1 MIKPFDDINRGES
14 MDKDCVIR
22 TENLVKKFGDSI
34 TAVDNVSFEIDRGEV
49 VGYLGPNGAGKT
61 TTIKILTNLIEP
73 TSGKACIN
81 GIDVNKYPK
90 EALKNVGSLIGVP
103 GVYGYLT
110 PDEVLTYFGKVYRM
124 SKDKIDSRIE
134 EVLDMVNLS
143 DRRHSKIES
152 FSTGMERRLAI
163 GKSIF
168 HEPSILILDEPV
180 LGLDP
185 EGIRE
190 MRELIKS
197 FQEKDVTVFL
207 SSHLLD
213 EVSKIC
219 DSVIFLYDGKMVEQD
234 SVERIDDVMKQYRV
248 IEVEFLNDLSEDDLN
263 RLMDL
268 KVIDE
273 VEKINNNKIKLIK
286 REGDPSSTADILRKV
301 IEDGHDIISYSPKKS
316 NLEDFYVSLVG
327 DRGDA
332 K

>member
-1 MIKPFDDINRGES
+1 MND
-14 MDKDCVIR
+14 DCVIR
-22 TENLVKKFGDSI
+22 TENLVKKFGNNI
-34 TAVDNVSFEIDRGEV
+34 TAVDDVSFEIERGEV

-73 TSGKACIN
+73 TSGTACIN
-81 GIDVNKYPK
+81 GIDVNRYPK

-110 PDEVLTYFGKVYRM
+110 PDEVLKYFGKVYRM
-124 SKDKIDSRIE
+124 SKEKIENRIE
-134 EVLDMVNLS
+134 DVLDLVNLS
-143 DRRHSKIES
+143 DWRHSKIES

-197 FQEKDVTVFL
+197 FREKDVTVFL

-213 EVSKIC
+213 EVSKVC
-219 DSVIFLYDGKMVEQD
+219 DSVIFLYDGKMIEQD
-234 SVERIDDVMKQYRV
+234 SVERIDQVMKQYRI
-248 IEVEFLNDLSEDDLN
+248 IEVEFLEDLSRSDLQKM
-263 RLMDL
+263 R
-268 KVIDE
+268 KIPVIDE
-273 VEKINNNKIKLIK
+273 VTKINQNKV
-286 REGDPSSTADILRKV
+286 RILRIKA
-301 IEDGHDIISYSPKKS
+301 IQLLQQTYLKK
-316 NLEDFYVSLVG
+316 
-327 DRGDA
+327 
-332 K
+332 

>member
-1 MIKPFDDINRGES
+1 MND
-14 MDKDCVIR
+14 DCVIR
-22 TENLVKKFGDSI
+22 TENLVKKFGDNI
-34 TAVDNVSFEIDRGEV
+34 TAVDDVSFEIERGEV

-73 TSGKACIN
+73 TSGTACIN
-81 GIDVNKYPK
+81 GIDVNRYPK

-110 PDEVLTYFGKVYRM
+110 PDEVLKYFGKVYRM
-124 SKDKIDSRIE
+124 SKEKIENRIE
-134 EVLDMVNLS
+134 DVLDLVNLS
-143 DRRHSKIES
+143 DWRHSKIES

-197 FQEKDVTVFL
+197 FREKDVTVFL

-213 EVSKIC
+213 EVSKVC
-219 DSVIFLYDGKMVEQD
+219 DSVIFLYDGKMIEQD
-234 SVERIDDVMKQYRV
+234 SVERIDQVMKQYRI
-248 IEVEFLNDLSEDDLN
+248 IEVEFLEDLSRSDLQKM
-263 RLMDL
+263 R
-268 KVIDE
+268 KIPVIDE
-273 VEKINNNKIKLIK
+273 VTKINQNKVRILKNK
-286 REGDPSSTADILRKV
+286 GDPASTADILKKV
-301 IEDGHDIISYSPKKS
+301 IDEDLDVISYSPKKS
-316 NLEDFYVSLVG
+316 DLEDFYVSLLG
-327 DRGDA
+327 KRGEA
-332 K
+332 R

>member
-1 MIKPFDDINRGES
+1 MEDDCI
-14 MDKDCVIR
+14 IR
-22 TENLVKKFGDSI
+22 TENLVKKFGEDI
-34 TAVDNVSFEIDRGEV
+34 TAVDNVSFEIERGEV

-73 TSGKACIN
+73 TSGRACIN
-81 GIDVNKYPK
+81 GTDVNRYPK
-90 EALKNVGSLIGVP
+90 EALKDVGSLIGVP

-124 SKDKIDSRIE
+124 SKEKIERRIE
-134 EVLDMVNLS
+134 EVLELVNLS
-143 DRRHSKIES
+143 DWRHSKIES

-197 FQEKDVTVFL
+197 FQEKEVTVFL

-213 EVSKIC
+213 EVSKVC
-219 DSVIFLYDGKMVEQD
+219 DSVIFLYDGKMIERD
-234 SVERIDDVMKQYRV
+234 SVERIDQIMKQYRL
-248 IEVEFLNDLSEDDLN
+248 IEVEFLDNLTESDLQKV
-263 RLMDL
+263 R
-268 KVIDE
+268 KIPVIDE
-273 VEKINNNKIKLIK
+273 VTKINQNKIRILKN
-286 REGDPSSTADILRKV
+286 EGDPASTADILRKV
-301 IEDGHDIISYSPKKS
+301 IDEDLDVISYSPMKS
-316 NLEDFYVSLVG
+316 DLEDFYVSLLGKRGGVG
-327 DRGDA
+327 
-332 K
+332 

>member
-1 MIKPFDDINRGES
+1 M
-14 MDKDCVIR
+14 KDCIIR
-22 TENLVKKFGDSI
+22 TENLVKKFGSI
-34 TAVDNVSFEIDRGEV
+34 TALDDVSFEIKKGEV

-73 TSGKACIN
+73 TTGRACIN
-81 GIDVNKYPK
+81 GIDVNKRPK
-90 EALKNVGSLIGVP
+90 EALKDVGSLIGVP

-110 PDEVLTYFGKVYRM
+110 PEEVLTYFGKVYRM
-124 SKDKIDSRIE
+124 PKKQIEQRVDK
-134 EVLDMVNLS
+134 VLDMVNLS
-143 DRRHSKIES
+143 DWKYTKIES

-190 MRELIKS
+190 IRELIKS
-197 FQEKDVTVFL
+197 FQDKDVTVLL

-213 EVSKIC
+213 EVSKVC
-219 DSVIFLYDGKMVEQD
+219 DSVIFLYDGKIIEKD
-234 SVERIDDVMKQYRV
+234 SVERIDQIMKQYRL
-248 IEVEFLNDLSEDDLN
+248 IEVEFLEDLAEEDLDK
-263 RLMDL
+263 L
-268 KVIDE
+268 KNIPGIDE
-273 VEKINNNKIKLIK
+273 VEKINHSKVRMIKK
-286 REGDPSSTADILRKV
+286 EEDPSSTAEILIKV
-301 IEDGHDIISYSPKKS
+301 IREGYKVVSYSPIKS

-327 DRGDA
+327 ERGDA

>member
-1 MIKPFDDINRGES
+1 MDD
-14 MDKDCVIR
+14 DCIIR
-22 TENLVKKFGDSI
+22 TENLVKKFGEDV
-34 TAVDNVSFEIDRGEV
+34 TAVDNVSFEIERGEV

-73 TSGKACIN
+73 TSGRACIN
-81 GIDVNKYPK
+81 GIDVNRYPK
-90 EALKNVGSLIGVP
+90 EALKDVGSLIGVP

-124 SKDKIDSRIE
+124 SKEKIERRIE
-134 EVLDMVNLS
+134 EVLELVNLS
-143 DRRHSKIES
+143 DWRHSKIES

-197 FQEKDVTVFL
+197 FQKKDVTVFL

-213 EVSKIC
+213 EVSKVC
-219 DSVIFLYDGKMVEQD
+219 DSVIFLYDGKMIERD
-234 SVERIDDVMKQYRV
+234 SVERIDQIMKQYRL
-248 IEVEFLNDLSEDDLN
+248 IEVEFLDTLSESDLQKV
-263 RLMDL
+263 R
-268 KVIDE
+268 KIPVIDE
-273 VEKINNNKIKLIK
+273 VTKINQNKIRILKN
-286 REGDPSSTADILRKV
+286 EGDPASTADILRKV
-301 IEDGHDIISYSPKKS
+301 IDEDLDVISYSPMKS
-316 NLEDFYVSLVG
+316 DLEDFYVSLLG
-327 DRGDA
+327 KRGGA
-332 K
+332 R

>member
-1 MIKPFDDINRGES
+1 MDD
-14 MDKDCVIR
+14 DCIIR
-22 TENLVKKFGDSI
+22 TKNLVKKFGNDV
-34 TAVDNVSFEIDRGEV
+34 TAVDDVSFEIERGEV

-81 GIDVNKYPK
+81 DIDVNRYPK
-90 EALKNVGSLIGVP
+90 EALKDVGSLIGVP

-110 PDEVLTYFGKVYRM
+110 PNEVLTYFGKVYRM
-124 SKDKIDSRIE
+124 SKEKIERRIE
-134 EVLDMVNLS
+134 EVLELVNLS
-143 DRRHSKIES
+143 DWRHSKIES

-185 EGIRE
+185 EGIKE

-213 EVSKIC
+213 EVSKVC
-219 DSVIFLYDGKMVEQD
+219 DSVIFLYDGKMIERD
-234 SVERIDDVMKQYRV
+234 SVERIDQLMKQYRL
-248 IEVEFLNDLSEDDLN
+248 IEVEFLDDISDPDLQRVQN
-263 RLMDL
+263 IP
-268 KVIDE
+268 VIDE
-273 VEKINNNKIKLIK
+273 VTKINHNKIRIMKN
-286 REGDPSSTADILRKV
+286 EGDPTSTADILKKV
-301 IEDGHDIISYSPKKS
+301 IDEDFDVISYNPKKS
-316 NLEDFYVSLVG
+316 DLEDFYVSLVG
-327 DRGDA
+327 KKGGAR
-332 K
+332 

>member
-1 MIKPFDDINRGES
+1 MDD
-14 MDKDCVIR
+14 DCVIR
-22 TENLVKKFGDSI
+22 TENLVKKFGDNI
-34 TAVDNVSFEIDRGEV
+34 TAVDDVSFDIDRGEV

-73 TSGKACIN
+73 TSGTACIN
-81 GIDVNKYPK
+81 GIDVNRYPK

-110 PDEVLTYFGKVYRM
+110 PDEILTYFGKVYRM
-124 SKDKIDSRIE
+124 SKEKIERRIE
-134 EVLDMVNLS
+134 EVLDLVNLS

-213 EVSKIC
+213 EVSKVC
-219 DSVIFLYDGKMVEQD
+219 DSVIFLYDGKMIERD
-234 SVERIDDVMKQYRV
+234 SVERIDQVMKQYRV
-248 IEVEFLNDLSEDDLN
+248 IEVEFLDTLSEDDLEKLRN
-263 RLMDL
+263 IPI
-268 KVIDE
+268 IDD
-273 VEKINNNKIKLIK
+273 VEKINPSKFRIMKK
-286 REGDPSSTADILRKV
+286 EGDPASTAEILRRV
-301 IEDGHDIISYSPKKS
+301 IQDGYNIISYSPKKAD
-316 NLEDFYVSLVG
+316 LEDFYVSLVG
-327 DRGDA
+327 ERGGA

>member
-1 MIKPFDDINRGES
+1 MNE
-14 MDKDCVIR
+14 DCVIR
-22 TENLVKKFGDSI
+22 TENLVKKFGDDV
-34 TAVDNVSFEIDRGEV
+34 TAVDNVSFEIERGEV

-73 TSGKACIN
+73 TSGTACIN
-81 GIDVNKYPK
+81 GIDINRYPK
-90 EALKNVGSLIGVP
+90 KALKNVGSLIGVP
-103 GVYGYLT
+103 GVYGYMT

-124 SKDKIDSRIE
+124 SKEKREERIE
-134 EVLDMVNLS
+134 EVLDLVNLS
-143 DRRHSKIES
+143 DWRYSKIES

-213 EVSKIC
+213 EVSKVC
-219 DSVIFLYDGKMVEQD
+219 DSVIFLYDGKMIERD
-234 SVERIDDVMKQYRV
+234 SVERIDQVMKQYRL
-248 IEVEFLNDLSEDDLN
+248 IEVEFLDDLSESEIQ
-263 RLMDL
+263 RVQ
-268 KVIDE
+268 KIPVIDE
-273 VEKINNNKIKLIK
+273 VTKINNNKIRIMKK
-286 REGDPSSTADILRKV
+286 EGDPASTAEILRKV
-301 IEDGHDIISYSPKKS
+301 IEEDFDVISYSPKKS
-316 NLEDFYVSLVG
+316 DLEDFYVSLV
-327 DRGDA
+327 RGKGGA
-332 K
+332 R